1 MAKNALQVAG
11 VVFGLVAL
19 LHLSRFLLHFDL
31 MIGMTLVPVWVNGVG
46 FVVASLLAFW
56 MFKANKS
63 L

>member
-46 FVVASLLAFW
+46 FVVASFLAFL
-56 MFKANKS
+56 MFNSNKN